1 MERGERS
8 DGSRRGLHPGQRL
21 VDGDLVADRDAELG
35 HLPSIGAAITSSIF
49 IDSST
54 TTGSPAR
61 TRPRCAAGRAAPGR
75 ASARAASPSTSA
87 VGEIRDSRP
96 AAPPTPEP
104 PWPIQVTSPSRAS
117 RRGDI
122 PKLEQ
127 HLSNHCPEAPGN
139 VVRKYI
145 TKIIERND
153 KPSKKRKI
161 GQQTIDSYHDYA
173 ELPGSRITR
182 INRALVKFFIACGI
196 SFRIVEHPFFVNLMR
211 ELNGGYNPPSR
222 EVLANQLLER
232 ELAQVQSKVKSELEK
247 ETDLTL
253 GLLNHVVYHKSY
265 LILLTIYNIIYTI

>member
-1 MERGERS
+1 MINYFCHFPIKVSFFFPFCFVNPTIFHFFNLQHHGKAYFKMSNESTESPVQKKKGGRPPGTIWEDIQQGES
-8 DGSRRGLHPGQRL
+8 
-21 VDGDLVADRDAELG
+21 V
-35 HLPSIGAAITSSIF
+35 
-49 IDSST
+49 
-54 TTGSPAR
+54 
-61 TRPRCAAGRAAPGR
+61 APGKF
-75 ASARAASPSTSA
+75 SATCKYCR
-87 VGEIRDSRP
+87 
-96 AAPPTPEP
+96 
-104 PWPIQVTSPSRAS
+104 VTWT
-117 RRGDI
+117 RGDI

-139 VVRKYI
+139 VVRKYM